1 MASSIKSRHLVRAA
15 VISLALVPVLIS
27 PGLAATAASTAKRGV
42 AVAPRGPVAPA
53 GVPPVAA
60 AAVGPFIDVTLS
72 DADREAIGRVA
83 FAEAGNQAEEGLA
96 GVICTILNRLHS
108 GAFGANVTGV
118 LDSPGQFEPVTDV
131 GGQWSNLPA
140 LSPGQAVEFNTILDL
155 ILQGR
160 LPDPTNGALYFQNPA
175 TVAQRAAAGEVS
187 AALVNFGG
195 QTPSA
200 IIRDHSFY
208 IGTPRPRL
216 FSDGSAPN
224 LFEPLTGIA
233 SMPAGLFVPIGTSF
247 MAVPAFGTPPAA
259 PVGAAGGVPKAQAV
273 GYSEHASGDGNTDH
287 DPSGGLFE
295 SNAIPGISVNPRPAQ
310 PSPGAI
316 DAPVPGVA
324 SIGTSRSAN
333 GK

>member
-1 MASSIKSRHLVRAA
+1 V
-15 VISLALVPVLIS
+15 
-27 PGLAATAASTAKRGV
+27 ATVS
-42 AVAPRGPVAPA
+42 
-53 GVPPVAA
+53 
-60 AAVGPFIDVTLS
+60 PFIGVTLTAS
-72 DADREAIGRVA
+72 DREAIGRVA

-108 GAFGANVTGV
+108 GAFGPDVTDV
-118 LDSPGQFEPVTDV
+118 LDAPGQFEPVTDA

-140 LSPGQAVEFNTILDL
+140 LSPGQSVEFNTILDL

-160 LPDPTNGALYFQNPA
+160 VPDPTNGALYFQNPA
-175 TVAQRAAAGEVS
+175 TVAQSAAAGEVP

-200 IIRDHSFY
+200 VIRDHSFY
-208 IGTPRPRL
+208 LGTPADGYLAGGAFSAVVADARTPKPLL
-216 FSDGSAPN
+216 FSDGSAQN
-224 LFEPLTGIA
+224 LFAPLTCMA
-233 SMPAGLFVPIGTSF
+233 SMPAGLFVPLGTS
-247 MAVPAFGTPPAA
+247 AVAERAFGTPTAA
-259 PVGAAGGVPKAQAV
+259 PVGAAVGVPKA

-295 SNAIPGISVNPRPAQ
+295 SNAIPGISVNPRPSQ